1 MWGEKTAYLLFF
13 LIKSLNPFKISLSN
27 EKEGTDIDIPPVER
41 EQKDKTKDKTK
52 AKK

>member
-1 MWGEKTAYLLFF
+1 MVINVGGKDSLLTFF

-41 EQKDKTKDKTK
+41 EQKDKTK